1 MATNRIDVISE
12 RRAKRHASTPSPQPA
27 PVQKDMQT
35 PDAGN
40 TLPSPKYGDMPNNP
54 PTPSQVAGSQV
65 DNAKEITYGNS
76 GIVPTVTSDMNYRQD
91 ALRTM
96 TEGEFERDKGQM
108 NASDQEYWAIQAKEK
123 PLSTYANVQRY
134 LASGETPAEQAKR
147 ERREH
152 LGQVFANLGNLIGNA
167 ANLYYTSQGAYPA
180 DLNAGA
186 IAENERMRRIKD
198 KRDALKARQDAL
210 LAQAK
215 GDDIRNAYSL
225 QLARD
230 KARAQQ
236 AAKDREREDDM
247 AKFKLK
253 LDADAKKA
261 GDTLAETRRHNR
273 AMEARA
279 AQQDSKVLDSGIASD
294 GNVYTR
300 NTKLSENE
308 TIQFVKKY
316 MSDDDLKQYIRT
328 EIEPVYNPATNQFE
342 NSGKM
347 YVDWDAAL
355 GQVLQSGVVPPEEL
369 SSRGFKKSGRTG
381 ERPLMLQEL
390 GYDPRDM
397 GGLAIDTSRNSGGK
411 ARTVEGFGNGSSND
425 NGKKKIEGF

>member
-1 MATNRIDVISE
+1 MATNRIDAINE
-12 RRAKRHASTPSPQPA
+12 RRAKRGQASAPPA
-27 PVQKDMQT
+27 PMPDT
-35 PDAGN
+35 PPA
-40 TLPSPKYGDMPNNP
+40 
-54 PTPSQVAGSQV
+54 PSQVAGSQV
-65 DNAKEITYGNS
+65 DNAKKISYENS
-76 GIVPTVTSDMNYRQD
+76 GIVPTMTSGMDYRQG
-91 ALRTM
+91 ALGTM
-96 TEGEFERDKGQM
+96 TGGEFEQNKGQM
-108 NASDQEYWAIQAKEK
+108 NASDKEYWAIQAREN
-123 PLSTYANVQRY
+123 PLSTYANVQNY
-134 LASGETPAEQAKR
+134 LASEETPAEQAKR

-210 LAQAK
+210 LAKAK

-230 KARAQQ
+230 KARDQQ
-236 AAKDREREDDM
+236 AEREDDM
-247 AKFKLK
+247 TKFRLK

-261 GDTLAETRRHNR
+261 GNTLAETRRHNK

-279 AQQDSKVLDSGIASD
+279 AKDAQKVLDSGIASD

-300 NTKLSENE
+300 NSKLSENE
-308 TIQFVKKY
+308 TIQLVKKY
-316 MSDDDLKQYIRT
+316 MSDEDLKQYVRT
-328 EIEPVYNPATNQFE
+328 EIEPVYNPETNQFE
-342 NSGKM
+342 NSGKK

-355 GQVLQSGVVPPEEL
+355 GRVLQSGVVPPEEL
-369 SSRGFKKSGRTG
+369 SSRGFKKSGRAG
-381 ERPLMLQEL
+381 ERPLFLQGL

-397 GGLAIDTSRNSGGK
+397 GGLALDVNRNLTGTIK
-411 ARTVEGFGNGSSND
+411 TIEGFGDRNS

>member
-1 MATNRIDVISE
+1 MATNRIDAINE
-12 RRAKRHASTPSPQPA
+12 RRTKRQQA
-27 PVQKDMQT
+27 PVPPT
-35 PDAGN
+35 P
-40 TLPSPKYGDMPNNP
+40 MPDTP

-65 DNAKEITYGNS
+65 DNAPAQITYENS
-76 GIVPTVTSDMNYRQD
+76 GIVPTVTSGMDYRQG
-91 ALRTM
+91 ALGTM
-96 TEGEFERDKGQM
+96 TEGEFEQNKGQM
-108 NASDQEYWAIQAKEK
+108 NASDKEYWAIQAKEN
-123 PLSTYANVQRY
+123 PLSTYANLQNY

-215 GDDIRNAYSL
+215 GDDIRSAYSL
-225 QLARD
+225 QLAKD
-230 KARAQQ
+230 KASAQQ

-261 GDTLAETRRHNR
+261 GDTLAETRRHNK

-279 AQQDSKVLDSGIASD
+279 AQQYSKVLDSGIASD

-300 NTKLSENE
+300 NSKLSENE

-316 MSDDDLKQYIRT
+316 MSEDDLKQYVRK
-328 EIEPVYNPATNQFE
+328 EVEPVYNPETNQFE
-342 NSGKM
+342 NSGRT

-369 SSRGFKKSGRTG
+369 SSRGFKKSGRAG
-381 ERPLMLQEL
+381 ERPLLLQEL

-397 GGLAIDTSRNSGGK
+397 GGWALDANRNRTGTAK
-411 ARTVEGFGNGSSND
+411 TVEGFGNGNS

>member
-1 MATNRIDVISE
+1 MATNRIDAINE
-12 RRAKRHASTPSPQPA
+12 RRTKRQQA
-27 PVQKDMQT
+27 PVPPT
-35 PDAGN
+35 P
-40 TLPSPKYGDMPNNP
+40 MPDTP

-65 DNAKEITYGNS
+65 DNAPAQITYENS
-76 GIVPTVTSDMNYRQD
+76 GIVPTVTSGMDYRQG
-91 ALRTM
+91 ALGTM
-96 TEGEFERDKGQM
+96 TEGEFEQNKGQM
-108 NASDQEYWAIQAKEK
+108 NASDKEYWAIQAKEN
-123 PLSTYANVQRY
+123 PLSTYANLQNY

-225 QLARD
+225 QLAKD

-261 GDTLAETRRHNR
+261 GDTLAETRRHNK

-300 NTKLSENE
+300 NSKLSENE

-316 MSDDDLKQYIRT
+316 MSNDDLSKFITR
-328 EIEPVYNPATNQFE
+328 E
-342 NSGKM
+342 NEYDKTGRLVTKEK
-347 YVDWDAAL
+347 VDWDAAL

-369 SSRGFKKSGRTG
+369 SSRGFKKSGRAG
-381 ERPLMLQEL
+381 ERPLLLREL
-390 GYDPRDM
+390 GYEPRDM
-397 GGLAIDTSRNSGGK
+397 GGLALDVNRNRIGSAK
-411 ARTVEGFGNGSSND
+411 TVEGFGSSN

>member
-1 MATNRIDVISE
+1 MATNRIDAINE
-12 RRAKRHASTPSPQPA
+12 RRAKRQQAPA
-27 PVQKDMQT
+27 PPT
-35 PDAGN
+35 P
-40 TLPSPKYGDMPNNP
+40 MPDNP

-65 DNAKEITYGNS
+65 DNAPAQITYENS
-76 GIVPTVTSDMNYRQD
+76 GIVPTMTSGMDYRQG
-91 ALRTM
+91 ALHDM
-96 TEGEFERDKGQM
+96 TEGEFEQNKGQM
-108 NASDQEYWAIQAKEK
+108 NASDKEYWSIQAKEN
-123 PLSTYANVQRY
+123 PLNTYANLQNY
-134 LASGETPAEQAKR
+134 LASEETPAEQAKR

-247 AKFKLK
+247 AKFRLK
-253 LDADAKKA
+253 LDADARKA
-261 GDTLAETRRHNR
+261 GDTLAETRRHNK

-300 NTKLSENE
+300 NSKLSENE

-316 MSDDDLKQYIRT
+316 MSEDDLKQYVRK
-328 EIEPVYNPATNQFE
+328 EVEPVYNPETNQFE
-342 NSGKM
+342 NSGRT

-369 SSRGFKKSGRTG
+369 SSRGFKKSGRAG
-381 ERPLMLQEL
+381 ERPLLLQEL

-397 GGLAIDTSRNSGGK
+397 GGWALDVNRNRTGTAK
-411 ARTVEGFGNGSSND
+411 TVEGFGNGNCLLLTYLD
-425 NGKKKIEGF
+425 TFRNK

>member
-1 MATNRIDVISE
+1 MANRIDAINE
-12 RRAKRHASTPSPQPA
+12 RRAKRQQVPA
-27 PVQKDMQT
+27 PPAPM
-35 PDAGN
+35 PD
-40 TLPSPKYGDMPNNP
+40 TP

-65 DNAKEITYGNS
+65 DNAKKISYENS
-76 GIVPTVTSDMNYRQD
+76 GIVPTMTSGMDYRQG
-91 ALRTM
+91 ALGTM
-96 TEGEFERDKGQM
+96 TEGEFERNKGQM
-108 NASDQEYWAIQAKEK
+108 NASDKEYWAIQAREN
-123 PLSTYANVQRY
+123 PLSTYANVQNY
-134 LASGETPAEQAKR
+134 LASEETPAEQAKR

-186 IAENERMRRIKD
+186 MAENERMRRIKD

-261 GDTLAETRRHNR
+261 GDTLAETRRHNK

-300 NTKLSENE
+300 NSKLSENE

-316 MSDDDLKQYIRT
+316 MSDEDLSKFITRET
-328 EIEPVYNPATNQFE
+328 DLDTTGRLVTKE
-342 NSGKM
+342 K
-347 YVDWDAAL
+347 VDWDAAL
-355 GQVLQSGVVPPEEL
+355 GQVLQSGVVSPEEL
-369 SSRGFKKSGRTG
+369 SSRGFKKSGRAG
-381 ERPLMLQEL
+381 ERPLLLQEL

-397 GGLAIDTSRNSGGK
+397 GGWALDVNRNRTGTAK
-411 ARTVEGFGNGSSND
+411 TVEGFGNGNS

>member
-1 MATNRIDVISE
+1 MATNRIDAINE
-12 RRAKRHASTPSPQPA
+12 RRTKRQQA
-27 PVQKDMQT
+27 PVPPT
-35 PDAGN
+35 P
-40 TLPSPKYGDMPNNP
+40 MPDTP

-65 DNAKEITYGNS
+65 DNAPAQITYENS
-76 GIVPTVTSDMNYRQD
+76 GIVPTVTSGMDYRQG
-91 ALRTM
+91 ALGTM
-96 TEGEFERDKGQM
+96 TEGEFEQNKGQM
-108 NASDQEYWAIQAKEK
+108 NASDKEYWAIQAKEN
-123 PLSTYANVQRY
+123 PLSTYANLQNY

-198 KRDALKARQDAL
+198 KRDALKARKDAL

-225 QLARD
+225 QLAKD

-261 GDTLAETRRHNR
+261 GDTLAETRRHNK

-300 NTKLSENE
+300 NSKLSENE

-316 MSDDDLKQYIRT
+316 MSNDDLSKFITR
-328 EIEPVYNPATNQFE
+328 E
-342 NSGKM
+342 NEYDKTGRLVTKEK
-347 YVDWDAAL
+347 VDWDAAL

-369 SSRGFKKSGRTG
+369 SSRGFKKSGRAG
-381 ERPLMLQEL
+381 ERPLLLREL
-390 GYDPRDM
+390 GYEPRDM
-397 GGLAIDTSRNSGGK
+397 GGLALDVNRNRIGSAK
-411 ARTVEGFGNGSSND
+411 TVEGFGSSN

>member
-1 MATNRIDVISE
+1 MATNRIDVINE

-76 GIVPTVTSDMNYRQD
+76 GIVPTMTSGMDYRQG
-91 ALRTM
+91 ALGTM
-96 TEGEFERDKGQM
+96 TEGEFEQNKGQM
-108 NASDQEYWAIQAKEK
+108 NASDKEYWAIQAREN
-123 PLSTYANVQRY
+123 PLSTYANVQNY
-134 LASGETPAEQAKR
+134 LASEETPAEQAKR

-186 IAENERMRRIKD
+186 IAGNERMRRIKD
-198 KRDALKARQDAL
+198 KRDVLKAKQDAL

-247 AKFKLK
+247 AKFRLK

-261 GDTLAETRRHNR
+261 GDTLAETRRHNK

-279 AQQDSKVLDSGIASD
+279 AQDGQKIVDSVIGADNNI
-294 GNVYTR
+294 YTR
-300 NTKLSENE
+300 NSQMSENE
-308 TIQFVKKY
+308 AMQIVHAY
-316 MSDDDLKQYIRT
+316 MDDDELKPYITRKVS
-328 EIEPVYNPATNQFE
+328 IDKMGSPVVNE
-342 NSGKM
+342 E
-347 YVDWDAAL
+347 VDWMAAAADA
-355 GQVLQSGVVPPEEL
+355 LQFGKIPPEEL
-369 SSRGFKKSGRTG
+369 VSRGFKLGGRREPKADKSAPYR
-381 ERPLMLQEL
+381 
-390 GYDPRDM
+390 
-397 GGLAIDTSRNSGGK
+397 RNQNNSK
-411 ARTVEGFGNGSSND
+411 TPPYAR
-425 NGKKKIEGF
+425 

>member
-1 MATNRIDVISE
+1 M
-12 RRAKRHASTPSPQPA
+12 
-27 PVQKDMQT
+27 
-35 PDAGN
+35 
-40 TLPSPKYGDMPNNP
+40 
-54 PTPSQVAGSQV
+54 

>member
-1 MATNRIDVISE
+1 MATNRIDAINE
-12 RRAKRHASTPSPQPA
+12 RRAKRGQASAPPA
-27 PVQKDMQT
+27 PMPDT
-35 PDAGN
+35 PPA
-40 TLPSPKYGDMPNNP
+40 
-54 PTPSQVAGSQV
+54 PSQVAGSQV
-65 DNAKEITYGNS
+65 DNAKKISYENS
-76 GIVPTVTSDMNYRQD
+76 GIVPTMTSGMDYRQG
-91 ALRTM
+91 ALGTM
-96 TEGEFERDKGQM
+96 TGGEFEQNKGQM
-108 NASDQEYWAIQAKEK
+108 NASDKEYWAIQAREN
-123 PLSTYANVQRY
+123 PLSTYANVQNY
-134 LASGETPAEQAKR
+134 LASEETPAEQAKR

-210 LAQAK
+210 LAKAK

-230 KARAQQ
+230 KARDQQ
-236 AAKDREREDDM
+236 AEREDDM
-247 AKFKLK
+247 TKFRLK

-261 GDTLAETRRHNR
+261 GNTLAETRRHNK

-279 AQQDSKVLDSGIASD
+279 AKDAQKVLDSGIASD

-300 NTKLSENE
+300 NSKLSENE
-308 TIQFVKKY
+308 TIQLVKKY
-316 MSDDDLKQYIRT
+316 MSDEDLKQYVRT
-328 EIEPVYNPATNQFE
+328 EIEPVYNPETNQFE
-342 NSGKM
+342 NSGKK

-355 GQVLQSGVVPPEEL
+355 GRVLQSGVVPPEEL
-369 SSRGFKKSGRTG
+369 SSRGFKKSGRAG
-381 ERPLMLQEL
+381 ERPLFLQGL

-397 GGLAIDTSRNSGGK
+397 GGLAFDVNRNLTGTTK
-411 ARTVEGFGNGSSND
+411 TIEGFGDRNS

>member
-1 MATNRIDVISE
+1 MATNRIDAINE
-12 RRAKRHASTPSPQPA
+12 RRAKRQQAPA
-27 PVQKDMQT
+27 PPAPM
-35 PDAGN
+35 PD
-40 TLPSPKYGDMPNNP
+40 TP

-65 DNAKEITYGNS
+65 DNAPAQITYENS
-76 GIVPTVTSDMNYRQD
+76 GIVPTMTSGMDYRQG
-91 ALRTM
+91 ALHDM
-96 TEGEFERDKGQM
+96 TEGEFEQNKGQM
-108 NASDQEYWAIQAKEK
+108 NASDKEYWAIQAKEN
-123 PLSTYANVQRY
+123 PLSTYANLQNY

-186 IAENERMRRIKD
+186 MAENERMRRIKD

-247 AKFKLK
+247 AKFRLK
-253 LDADAKKA
+253 LDADARKA
-261 GDTLAETRRHNR
+261 GDTLAETRRHNK

-300 NTKLSENE
+300 NSKLSENE

-316 MSDDDLKQYIRT
+316 MSNDDLSKFITR
-328 EIEPVYNPATNQFE
+328 E
-342 NSGKM
+342 NEYDKTGRLVTKEK
-347 YVDWDAAL
+347 VDWDAAL

-369 SSRGFKKSGRTG
+369 SSRGFKKSGRAG
-381 ERPLMLQEL
+381 ERPLLLREL

-397 GGLAIDTSRNSGGK
+397 GGLALDVNRNRIGSAK
-411 ARTVEGFGNGSSND
+411 TVEGFGSSN

>member
-1 MATNRIDVISE
+1 MATNRIDAINE
-12 RRAKRHASTPSPQPA
+12 RRAKRGQASAPPA
-27 PVQKDMQT
+27 PMPDT
-35 PDAGN
+35 PPA
-40 TLPSPKYGDMPNNP
+40 
-54 PTPSQVAGSQV
+54 PSQVAGSQV
-65 DNAKEITYGNS
+65 DNAKKISYENS
-76 GIVPTVTSDMNYRQD
+76 GIVPTMTSGMDYRQG
-91 ALRTM
+91 ALGTM
-96 TEGEFERDKGQM
+96 TGGEFEQNKGQM
-108 NASDQEYWAIQAKEK
+108 NASDKEYWAIQAREN
-123 PLSTYANVQRY
+123 PLSTYANVQNY
-134 LASGETPAEQAKR
+134 LASEETPAEQAKR

-230 KARAQQ
+230 KARDQQ
-236 AAKDREREDDM
+236 AEREDDM
-247 AKFKLK
+247 TKFRLK

-261 GDTLAETRRHNR
+261 GNTLAETRRHNK

-279 AQQDSKVLDSGIASD
+279 AKDAQKVLDSGIASD

-300 NTKLSENE
+300 NSKLSENE
-308 TIQFVKKY
+308 TIQLVKKY
-316 MSDDDLKQYIRT
+316 MSDEDLKQYVRT
-328 EIEPVYNPATNQFE
+328 EIEPVYNPETNQFE
-342 NSGKM
+342 NSGKK

-355 GQVLQSGVVPPEEL
+355 GRVLQSGVVPPEEL
-369 SSRGFKKSGRTG
+369 SSRGFKKSGRAG
-381 ERPLMLQEL
+381 ERPLFLQGL

-397 GGLAIDTSRNSGGK
+397 GGLAFDVNRNLTGTTK
-411 ARTVEGFGNGSSND
+411 TIEGFGDRNS

>member
-1 MATNRIDVISE
+1 MATNRIDAINE
-12 RRAKRHASTPSPQPA
+12 RRAKRGQASVPPA
-27 PVQKDMQT
+27 PMPDT
-35 PDAGN
+35 PPA
-40 TLPSPKYGDMPNNP
+40 PSH
-54 PTPSQVAGSQV
+54 VAGSQV
-65 DNAKEITYGNS
+65 DNAKKISYENS
-76 GIVPTVTSDMNYRQD
+76 GIVPTMTSGMDYRQG
-91 ALRTM
+91 ALGTM
-96 TEGEFERDKGQM
+96 TEGEFEQNKGQM
-108 NASDQEYWAIQAKEK
+108 NASDKEYWAIQAREN
-123 PLSTYANVQRY
+123 PLSTYANVQNY
-134 LASGETPAEQAKR
+134 LASEETPAEQAKR

-210 LAQAK
+210 LAKAK

-236 AAKDREREDDM
+236 AEREDDM
-247 AKFKLK
+247 TKFRLK

-261 GDTLAETRRHNR
+261 GDTLAETRRHNK

-279 AQQDSKVLDSGIASD
+279 AKDAQKVLDSGIASD

-300 NTKLSENE
+300 NSKLSENE
-308 TIQFVKKY
+308 TIQLVKKY
-316 MSDDDLKQYIRT
+316 MSDEDLKQYVRT
-328 EIEPVYNPATNQFE
+328 EIEPVYNPETNQFE
-342 NSGKM
+342 NSGKK

-355 GQVLQSGVVPPEEL
+355 GRVLQSGVVPPEEL
-369 SSRGFKKSGRTG
+369 SSRGFKKSGRAG
-381 ERPLMLQEL
+381 ERPLFLQGL

-397 GGLAIDTSRNSGGK
+397 GGLAFDVNRNLTGTIK
-411 ARTVEGFGNGSSND
+411 TIEGFGDRNS

>member
-1 MATNRIDVISE
+1 MATNRIDAINE
-12 RRAKRHASTPSPQPA
+12 RRAKRQQAPA
-27 PVQKDMQT
+27 PPAPM
-35 PDAGN
+35 PD
-40 TLPSPKYGDMPNNP
+40 TP

-65 DNAKEITYGNS
+65 DNAPAQITYENS
-76 GIVPTVTSDMNYRQD
+76 GIVPTMTSGMDYRQG
-91 ALRTM
+91 ALHDM
-96 TEGEFERDKGQM
+96 TEGEFERNKGQM
-108 NASDQEYWAIQAKEK
+108 NASDKEYWAIQAKEN

-186 IAENERMRRIKD
+186 MAENERMRRIKD

-247 AKFKLK
+247 AKFRLK
-253 LDADAKKA
+253 LDADARKA
-261 GDTLAETRRHNR
+261 GDTLAETRRHNK

-300 NTKLSENE
+300 NSKLSENE

-316 MSDDDLKQYIRT
+316 MSNDDLSKFITR
-328 EIEPVYNPATNQFE
+328 E
-342 NSGKM
+342 NEYDKTGRLVTKGK
-347 YVDWDAAL
+347 VDWDAAL

-369 SSRGFKKSGRTG
+369 SSRGFKKSGRAG
-381 ERPLMLQEL
+381 ERPLLLREL
-390 GYDPRDM
+390 GYEPRDM
-397 GGLAIDTSRNSGGK
+397 GGLALDVNRNRIGSAK
-411 ARTVEGFGNGSSND
+411 TVEGFGSSN